1 MTSASAS
8 SSEKTALLRSPLD
21 EPRSNSNAN
30 GYDHNDE
37 SVFNVDDVD
46 VDLDIDET
54 ELPIITRTNSFSLAS
69 PSFQVSTHHMKVF
82 DDSYDHEPE
91 PVVLDEFKK
100 LMKLVFPVVATYIL
114 EYIPGMI
121 CIMLVGHIPSDK
133 SKEYVD
139 AATMSTMF
147 TNVSALSIGFGLSS
161 ALDTLCSQAYGA
173 GRLKKIGI
181 YLQSG
186 MIVVGSCL
194 LPIFFLNWH
203 SGYFLL
209 KMGLDPEVARLAG
222 EFSQITVFGI
232 PFLFAYEMCRK
243 LMQAQNITKPL
254 VIIMMCGNCVNVL
267 SGYYLTYYT
276 SMGFHGAALS
286 RTLGYVTLPVLLVP
300 YFLISPT
307 YQQWWPGWNL
317 KEAWGHVGIFLRL
330 GVPGLLMMAM
340 EWWAYEC
347 LGVMAGNLPDGVV
360 SVSAHAVLMNVAS
373 SLYMFYLG
381 IAVSGNIRVGN
392 SLGANLPKKAQLIS
406 RITMALAFGL
416 SFFLATLVYVYR
428 FEIPTLLMSDP
439 AAIQRAADCL
449 LVMVPYEIV
458 DAVNCV
464 TQGIFRGTGRQNM
477 AAKTNLFAF
486 YVIGVPLGGVLAFKF
501 HFGVE
506 GLWIG
511 FMSGIFTAF
520 STCTAILYFS
530 SWQQMAKEA
539 QERTTH

>member
-1 MTSASAS
+1 MATSNHSA
-8 SSEKTALLRSPLD
+8 SSEKTSLLQLNQPHDSHSHD
-21 EPRSNSNAN
+21 A
-30 GYDHNDE
+30 H
-37 SVFNVDDVD
+37 VFDDVD
-46 VDLDIDET
+46 VDLDIDMT

-82 DDSYDHEPE
+82 DDDYDHEPE
-91 PVVLDEFKK
+91 PVAYEEFQK
-100 LMKLVFPVVATYIL
+100 LILLVFPVVATYVL
-114 EYIPGMI
+114 EYLPGMV
-121 CIMLVGHIPSDK
+121 CIMLVGHIDSPE

-186 MIVVGSCL
+186 IIVVGSCL
-194 LPIFFLNWH
+194 IPIFLLNWH
-203 SGYFLL
+203 SGWFLL

-254 VIIMMCGNCVNVL
+254 VVIMICGNCVNIFG
-267 SGYYLTYYT
+267 GYYLTYHT

-286 RTLGYVTLPVLLVP
+286 RTLGYVALPILLVP

-307 YQQWWPGWNL
+307 YKQWWPGWNL
-317 KEAWGHVGIFLRL
+317 KEAWAHVGIFLRL

-340 EWWAYEC
+340 EWWAYEI
-347 LGVMAGNLPDGVV
+347 LGVMAGNLPDSVV

-392 SLGANLPKKAQLIS
+392 SLGANLPKKARLIS
-406 RITMALAFGL
+406 RITMSIVFSLSLFFAL
-416 SFFLATLVYVYR
+416 LVWIYR
-428 FEIPTLLMSDP
+428 YEIPKLLMNDP
-439 AAIQRAADCL
+439 VAIQRAADCL
-449 LVMVPYEIV
+449 LVMVPYEII
-458 DAVNCV
+458 DALNCV
-464 TQGIFRGTGRQNM
+464 IQGIFRGTGRQNM
-477 AAKTNLFAF
+477 AAKSNAVAF
-486 YVIGVPLGGVLAFKF
+486 YAVGVPIAAVLAFRF
-501 HFGVE
+501 QFGVE

-511 FMSGIFTAF
+511 FMLGIFTAF
-520 STCTAILYFS
+520 SVCTTILYHS

-539 QERTTH
+539 QERTAH